1 MKNILLVDDL
11 GDALAMLEDAI
22 RAAFGPLPCTLA
34 RSVREAHAVLD
45 GAERDGI
52 VFDLALVD
60 LALGDGSGLEV
71 IAQLARCQPACTV
84 VVASIHD
91 DDDHL
96 FQALQ
101 AGAQGYLLKDHPTD
115 WLALQLQGIA
125 QGQPPLSPAIA
136 RRLLRH
142 FHGTAPGAALA
153 PATATTAFAP
163 APAAAPPP
171 LPPLGT
177 CLSTR
182 EREVL
187 GLLAQGVRIADI
199 GAALGISR
207 HTVGDHVKNIYRK
220 LNISSRAEAALQARG
235 MGLA

>member
-34 RSVREAHAVLD
+34 RSVHEAQAVLD
-45 GAERDGI
+45 AAERDGI

-220 LNISSRAEAALQARG
+220 LNIGSRAEAALQARSL
-235 MGLA
+235 GLV

>member
-1 MKNILLVDDL
+1 MKHILLVDDL
-11 GDALAMLEDAI
+11 SDALAMMQDAI
-22 RAAFGPLPCTLA
+22 EAAFGPVPCTLA
-34 RSVREAHAVLD
+34 RGVGEALAALE
-45 GAERDGI
+45 ARDY
-52 VFDLALVD
+52 DLALVD

-71 IAQLARCQPACTV
+71 IARMAQRQPQCAV

-101 AGAQGYLLKDHPTD
+101 AGAQGYLLKDHPTA
-115 WLALQLQGIA
+115 WLARQLQGIA

-142 FHGTAPGAALA
+142 FHQAPTAQPANAAE
-153 PATATTAFAP
+153 
-163 APAAAPPP
+163 
-171 LPPLGT
+171 
-177 CLSTR
+177 LSAR
-182 EREVL
+182 ERDVL

-199 GAALGISR
+199 GVSLGISR

-220 LNISSRAEAALQARG
+220 LNISSRAEAALQARSL
-235 MGLA
+235 GLI